1 MKKNLIYSSIVGFLT
16 SWFLIFVIKN
26 PFIEEFK
33 GLASL
38 GDKIWWLLLIMPLLF
53 FIGMLAAAFISRIIS
68 VFLQLAKFAEV
79 GILNTAIDF
88 GILNLLIWLTGITG
102 GWAIAPLNATS
113 FLCATTNSYFWNK
126 FWTFKKT
133 QPDKPLPSE
142 KDFNIK
148 EAEKSKN
155 KFLQFFA
162 ISVVGFGINVGTA
175 SIIVNFISP
184 SFGLSSQIWANIGAI
199 VAAFTGMTWNFL
211 GYKFIVFK

>member
-1 MKKNLIYSSIVGFLT
+1 MKKLDIIIALFIGEITALSFLVILKNIGAKEIELFYWILPLVFPILCLAGLWVAFLIGKKFLIIWQAGKFVLT
-16 SWFLIFVIKN
+16 GGLNTFLDLGALNFLIFISGISSG
-26 PFIEEFK
+26 FYYSIFK
-33 GLASL
+33 GISFIIA
-38 GDKIWWLLLIMPLLF
+38 LI
-53 FIGMLAAAFISRIIS
+53 
-68 VFLQLAKFAEV
+68 
-79 GILNTAIDF
+79 
-88 GILNLLIWLTGITG
+88 
-102 GWAIAPLNATS
+102 
-113 FLCATTNSYFWNK
+113 NSYFWNK